1 MKSNMKSCNV
11 ENYEFL
17 IYDLDKDIKVGFS
30 TAKNQLNFNKNINEG
45 KSNLNNLKKWFQVDE
60 VVYLNQVHGIKVYPY
75 DGQGF
80 MVNSDGDGIVT
91 KEKNV
96 AIGVFTADCVPI
108 ILVDTKNKI
117 IAALHSGWKG
127 TLNNIASQGI
137 KVMKDTYGADENYI
151 KAFIGPHN
159 KSCCYEVSEE
169 LIDTFKNC
177 DLFKNQEISFGRNL
191 DLQKC
196 VEIQLI
202 NEGIKNNNIV
212 CLNLCTHCS
221 NDKKL
226 YSYRKKEESQG
237 RLFSF
242 IFIHEQRE

>member
-1 MKSNMKSCNV
+1 MKNNMKSYKV
-11 ENYEFL
+11 ENCEFL
-17 IYDLDKDIKVGFS
+17 TYDLDKGIKIGFS
-30 TAKNQLNFNKNINEG
+30 TAKNNLNFNKNLSEG
-45 KSNLNNLKKWFQVDE
+45 KLNLNKLKKWFQVDE
-60 VVYLNQVHGIKVYPY
+60 VIYLNQVHGTKVYSY
-75 DGQGF
+75 NGRVSIID
-80 MVNSDGDGIVT
+80 SEGDGIVT
-91 KEKNV
+91 RENNV

-108 ILVDTKNKI
+108 ILVDVKNKI

-127 TLNNIASQGI
+127 TLNNIVSQGI
-137 KVMKDTYGADENYI
+137 KVMKETYGAEENYI

-169 LIDTFKNC
+169 LIDTFKEC
-177 DLFKNQEISFGRNL
+177 DLFKSHEISFGRYL

-196 VEIQLI
+196 VEIQLV

-212 CLNLCTHCS
+212 CLNLCTYCS

-226 YSYRKKEESQG
+226 YSYRKKEESHG

-242 IFIHEQRE
+242 IFTHELKE

>member
-1 MKSNMKSCNV
+1 MESYEI

-17 IYDLDKDIKVGFS
+17 TYDIDNGIEVGFS
-30 TAKNQLNFNKNINEG
+30 TAKNNLNFNKNLIQG
-45 KSNLNNLKKWFQVDE
+45 RANLNNLKKWFQVNE
-60 VVYLNQVHGIKVYPY
+60 IVYLNQVHGTKVYCY
-75 DGQGF
+75 DGD
-80 MVNSDGDGIVT
+80 VPIVDSDGDGIVT

-108 ILVDTKNKI
+108 ILVDIKNKV

-127 TLNNIASQGI
+127 TLNNITSQGI
-137 KVMKDTYGADENYI
+137 KVMKENYDCDENYI

-159 KSCCYEVSEE
+159 KRCCYEVSKE
-169 LIDTFKNC
+169 LIYTFKNC
-177 DLFKNQEISFGRNL
+177 DLFKNQEINFGRNL
-191 DLQKC
+191 DLQRC

-202 NEGIKNNNIV
+202 NAGIKNSNIV

-221 NDKKL
+221 NKKL
-226 YSYRKKEESQG
+226 YSYRKKEESHG

-242 IFIHEQRE
+242 IFIHELKE